1 MEKRYLIIN
10 WTETREKNHAK
21 SGSDLVY
28 DFLVEK
34 GMSFKLL
41 GLSGESF
48 VKEANDNEI
57 IIDIYNKGEYRLKL
71 GEETKI
77 VYSDGYQVCGD
88 WIDEYSIYLVKYSD
102 KTLKEI
108 EDSLPPLE
116 IKDNILI
123 KVNSRDSK
131 IVVPEGVVE
140 IEYRAFSR
148 LNVQEVVL
156 PSTIKKIG
164 MCAFNDCKYLTK
176 INLPEGVEFI
186 GSFAF
191 SYTGI
196 EDIKLP
202 NSIKCIDDY
211 AFSGTKFYEKYKDKE
226 FEILGDGLLYKY
238 NGHCSE
244 VILPDEVK
252 IICPLA
258 FSQNDKYCSS
268 LTNYFIKKITLP
280 DNLKIIC
287 DKAFFRL
294 KSLNEI
300 NLNTN
305 IEIHKNAFAE
315 SVYEEKYQEF
325 LRNNGK

>member
-1 MEKRYLIIN
+1 MEKRYLIIS
-10 WTETREKNHAK
+10 WSETREKNHSK
-21 SGSDLVY
+21 SGSDMVY

-71 GEETKI
+71 GEETEI
-77 VYSDGYQVCGD
+77 VYSSGYQVCGD
-88 WIDEYSIYLVKYSD
+88 WIDEYSIYLIKYSD

-108 EDSLPPLE
+108 EEALPPLE
-116 IKDNILI
+116 IKDNVII
-123 KVNSRDSK
+123 KVNSKESK
-131 IVVPEGVVE
+131 IVIPEGVVE
-140 IEYRAFSR
+140 IGYCAFSK
-148 LNVQEVVL
+148 LYVEEVVL

-164 MCAFNDCKYLTK
+164 MYAFNDCKYLTK
-176 INLPEGVEFI
+176 INLPEGLEFI

-202 NSIKCIDDY
+202 NSIKCIDTY
-211 AFSGTKFYEKYKDKE
+211 AFSGTKFYKKYKDNE

-238 NGHCSE
+238 NGHDSE
-244 VILPDEVK
+244 VILPNEVK

-258 FSQNDKYCSS
+258 FSQNDEYCSS

-294 KSLNEI
+294 KSLDEI

-305 IEIHKNAFAE
+305 IEMHKDAFAE

-325 LRNNGK
+325 LRDNGK